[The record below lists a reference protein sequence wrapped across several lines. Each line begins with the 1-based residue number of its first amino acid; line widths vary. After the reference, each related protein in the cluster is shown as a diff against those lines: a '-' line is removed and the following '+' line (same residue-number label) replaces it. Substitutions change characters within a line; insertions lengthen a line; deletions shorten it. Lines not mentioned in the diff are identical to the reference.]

1 MANEEC
7 GVREKYAQKFKAE
20 IDPYFQ
26 LYTTYSKP
34 GLVSIFYNE
43 DQRSF
48 HNWGLEVGS
57 GRKRGRIREAIDHQ
71 INTPVLEVA
80 GNHDGSVYMVCP
92 PDPSKCINV
101 NMPYITMLM
110 KDMHGY
116 SSVEFTVLDSLGFSR
131 KICAK
136 NFKSRCVIGELN
148 CEIPMRLSPT
158 WNYASVNL
166 DETLRNAF
174 GTKLM
179 SVQRIKINANVRVRR
194 VYFSEE
200 IFGYKRLPQEFR
212 IKLTLT
218 PQEKQ
223 EIQMYE
229 EFLSNEPRQEP
240 ERSTP
245 WSLPRLVLA
254 KPDMQ
259 LPSYRPLRDKPVK
272 KVEVIELP
280 DEVDVDKYTNARGP
294 SKSQPQSTSS
304 NTGMLLDMLN
314 KSIPPS
320 KILLPTLSLIYPDK
334 RSQAEADAMQAEKV
348 AEYLRTKSGAKEIR
362 FFNGGRGG
370 GGGCEAADDGGG
382 DSASKQE
389 MNRLKKCIELEHF
402 HPHPPSSDD
411 APEEQQPL
419 QPITDWEKM
428 QGQGPHHCKYTTMD
442 LARYLKKREAL
453 GDYDLFRATVKN
465 PRFLESKEETPVV
478 EENYYNDERES
489 SDGDPDVYDGYQP
502 AQAQVESNP
511 WVAHRVSNAR
521 ASKTSFA
528 RRSTISK
535 FTLQD
540 PSRREGGGNG
550 SGGDEDAVTEAES
563 TESWI
568 WTWAYNG
575 ASWSQTREINQKLL
589 QDARQYYATNHSQR
603 KSIVEARLPGHTQVR
618 RHPPQKLPEE
628 YRFAIPILPR
638 SMKEDL
644 RGTGGY
650 FDLVFDNSTL
660 PIEHY

>member
-1 MANEEC
+1 MANDEC
-7 GVREKYAQKFKAE
+7 GVREKYAQKFKAGE
-20 IDPYFQ
+20 DPYFQ

-71 INTPVLEVA
+71 INTPVLEIA

-92 PDPSKCINV
+92 PDQNKCINV
-101 NMPYITMLM
+101 TMPYVTMLM

-116 SSVEFTVLDSLGFSR
+116 SSVEFTALDSLGFSR

-174 GTKLM
+174 GTKLV

-212 IKLTLT
+212 IKLALT
-218 PQEKQ
+218 PQEKH

-229 EFLSNEPRQEP
+229 EFLTNEPKLEP

-245 WSLPRLVLA
+245 WSLPKLVLA

-259 LPSYRPLRDKPVK
+259 LPSYRPLRDQPKK

-280 DEVDVDKYTNARGP
+280 EEVDADKYTNARGP
-294 SKSQPQSTSS
+294 KVQSNSS
-304 NTGMLLDMLN
+304 NTGRLLEMLT

-334 RSQAEADAMQAEKV
+334 RSQAEADAIQAEKV
-348 AEYLRTKSGAKEIR
+348 AEYLRSRGGQKETR
-362 FFNGGRGG
+362 FFRKSKHGGLGE
-370 GGGCEAADDGGG
+370 CEPDESSGQISGH
-382 DSASKQE
+382 E
-389 MNRLKKCIELEHF
+389 INRLKKCIELEH
-402 HPHPPSSDD
+402 HHQTDG
-411 APEEQQPL
+411 AV
-419 QPITDWEKM
+419 ITDWEKM
-428 QGQGPHHCKYTTMD
+428 QGQGQHHCKYTTMD

-453 GDYDLFRATVKN
+453 GDYDLFRAAVKN
-465 PRFLESKEETPVV
+465 PRFLDSQEEAAVEEETF
-478 EENYYNDERES
+478 EEEKDS
-489 SDGDPDVYDGYQP
+489 SDDESEPFEYDNQP
-502 AQAQVESNP
+502 APQVDSNP
-511 WVAHRVSNAR
+511 WVVHRVSQTR
-521 ASKTSFA
+521 ASKAKLSFA

-540 PSRREGGGNG
+540 PSRIG
-550 SGGDEDAVTEAES
+550 SGWEEEGVNEADS

-589 QDARQYYATNHSQR
+589 QDARLYYATNHNQR
-603 KSIVEARLPGHTQVR
+603 KSIVESRLPQHYQVR
-618 RHPPQKLPEE
+618 RHQPPKMPEE

-638 SMKEDL
+638 TMKEDL

-660 PIEHY
+660 PIERY